1 MGMRW
6 RELKK
11 LSTLV
16 LFMVLNCS
24 ALNSLTSHQIKV
36 SSLAV
41 CALVSTSSGNTSLDL
56 YVCSPHRTFLK
67 SQSSFSHFV
76 LAFWPP

>member
-24 ALNSLTSHQIKV
+24 SLNSLTSHQILV

-41 CALVSTSSGNTSLDL
+41 YVLVSTSTSNTSLDL
-56 YVCSPHRTFLK
+56 YVRSPHCTFLK
-67 SQSSFSHFV
+67 SQSSFLQCV
-76 LAFWPP
+76 LSF